1 MDKKIREDM
10 GMAPLMIVGLMIL
23 AGLCVWCIAVMPD
36 GFLPGAK

>member
-1 MDKKIREDM
+1 MDKKIREEL

-36 GFLPGAK
+36 GFLPVMK